1 MQKTRS
7 TFMIFLAAA
16 GLALLLSACGGGGG
30 GSSSGSGSLSL
41 GLTDGPVDDLDQV
54 VVTFTAVIVHPTN
67 GGGDLTFDMTE
78 GGTTSGMTVD
88 LKTLTQGNSVR
99 LLNDETLPAGHYSWV
114 RLVVDP
120 NLTYVV
126 ETTGGEL
133 LLDCSSC
140 DESHLKLNR
149 SFTIADQG
157 VVDFTID
164 FDLRKSL
171 TLQQP
176 NRVPYSDFQY
186 KLRPT
191 LSIIDTQVAS
201 AYISGTV
208 DQSLVDPDSPPA
220 TLPDA
225 CAVYVYA
232 GDANT
237 VVPDDNCINDADP
250 GACPLADRP
259 LTSADVMMDVTSGLY
274 TYQTGYLY
282 PGTYTVA
289 LLCED
294 DAADVDDVVTFLG
307 EAQVD
312 AVPGDNVHPFTG
324 P

>member
-7 TFMIFLAAA
+7 TFMIFLAVA
-16 GLALLLSACGGGGG
+16 GLALMLSACGGGG

-41 GLTDGPVDDLDQV
+41 ALTDGPVDDLDQV
-54 VVTFTAVIVHPTN
+54 VVTFTEVIVHPAS
-67 GGGDLTFDMTE
+67 GGSDLTFDMTD

-88 LKTLTQGNSVR
+88 LKTLAQGNSVR

-114 RLVVDP
+114 RLVIDP
-120 NLTYVV
+120 DMTYVV
-126 ETTGGEL
+126 EKVGGAQL

-140 DESHLKLNR
+140 DQSHLKLNR

-157 VVDFTID
+157 LVDFTIE
-164 FDLRKSL
+164 FDLRKSI

-176 NRVPYSDFQY
+176 NNVPYQDYQY

-191 LSIIDTQVAS
+191 LRIIDTQVAS

-208 DQSLVDPDSPPA
+208 DQALVDPSASP
-220 TLPDA
+220 TVFPDA
-225 CAVYVYA
+225 CAVYVYT
-232 GDANT
+232 GDVNS
-237 VVPDDNCINDADP
+237 VVPDDNCVNDLDP
-250 GACPLADRP
+250 NACPPADRP
-259 LTSADVMMDVTSGLY
+259 VTTADVMQDVNSGFY

-294 DAADVDDVVTFLG
+294 DAADVDDAVTFLG

-312 AVPGDNVHPFTG
+312 AVAGNNVHNF
-324 P
+324 